1 MAPELFSDLFDPQ
14 GKSACIMYV
23 SGSFGLKSVDRRKDA
38 KMFKKKKKQN
48 KQYSGKSTVTT
59 KLNEYSVCFKVIL
72 MGMTT

>member
-38 KMFKKKKKQN
+38 KMFKKQKKN

-59 KLNEYSVCFKVIL
+59 KLSEYSVCFKVIL
-72 MGMTT
+72 MGMIT

>member
-38 KMFKKKKKQN
+38 KMFKKKKN
-48 KQYSGKSTVTT
+48 KTSSIQASQLS
-59 KLNEYSVCFKVIL
+59 LQSL
-72 MGMTT
+72 MSIQFVSR